1 MMYNSFIRV
10 RIALLFLWAVLHTSK
25 GVPYPSYIGAIEW
38 KWEDSGSGN
47 EDPEEPV
54 FPPKEGT
61 GTPSFLFFTAVAS
74 SFNRVHE
81 KRLPPSERVS

>member
-25 GVPYPSYIGAIEW
+25 SVPYPGYIGAITW
-38 KWEDSGSGN
+38 NWEDSGSGN

-54 FPPKEGT
+54 LPPKEGT
-61 GTPSFLFFTAVAS
+61 GSSKFLLVTANFWGSA
-74 SFNRVHE
+74 HE
-81 KRLPPSERVS
+81 RRLPPSERVS